1 MSTNEN
7 KIFRILAVDDEQGI
21 LDSYTKILSGQTNG
35 SESAD
40 EAMRLANKLFAEN
53 DTSEQPQEHG
63 SEITFELTCCK
74 QGVEAIETVQAAVE
88 TQKPFS
94 VVFIDMRMPPGID
107 GIKAAEVIRDLDPN
121 IQIVIVTGFSDI
133 APQHIARQVPPV
145 DKLLY
150 IQKPFHHQEVV
161 QFATALSV
169 KWKQEKL
176 LQEINE
182 ELEKRVDERTRE
194 LVELNKEL
202 KDHSNMRTEFVVN
215 VAHELRTPLTI
226 FKNILSNALAGV
238 DGKIEP
244 KLRRN
249 LETAVQTIDRLA
261 RVSNDFFDLSKIDVG
276 KLNLNIKRFAIQD
289 IITDVVSSMGHLAK
303 EQNANIAMLMP
314 DEELF
319 IDADHDRI
327 AQVLI
332 NLITNAI
339 KFVPENTGDITVH
352 LVDACE
358 NVEIDIEDNG
368 PGIKKNDIDKVFN
381 RFVQIE
387 KHVGEGDHG
396 TGLGLTI
403 TKEIVEM
410 HHGKI
415 WVESTPDHGCHF
427 CFSLPKS
434 QKESASSKETE
445 QAFFTTTD

>member
-352 LVDACE
+352 LVDA
-358 NVEIDIEDNG
+358 
-368 PGIKKNDIDKVFN
+368 
-381 RFVQIE
+381 
-387 KHVGEGDHG
+387 
-396 TGLGLTI
+396 
-403 TKEIVEM
+403 
-410 HHGKI
+410 
-415 WVESTPDHGCHF
+415 
-427 CFSLPKS
+427 
-434 QKESASSKETE
+434 
-445 QAFFTTTD
+445 

>member
-1 MSTNEN
+1 M
-7 KIFRILAVDDEQGI
+7 
-21 LDSYTKILSGQTNG
+21 
-35 SESAD
+35 
-40 EAMRLANKLFAEN
+40 
-53 DTSEQPQEHG
+53 
-63 SEITFELTCCK
+63 
-74 QGVEAIETVQAAVE
+74 
-88 TQKPFS
+88 
-94 VVFIDMRMPPGID
+94 
-107 GIKAAEVIRDLDPN
+107 DPN
-121 IQIVIVTGFSDI
+121 IQIVIITGFSDI
-133 APQHIARQVPPV
+133 APQHIAREVPPI

-150 IQKPFHHQEVV
+150 VQKPFHHQEIV

-169 KWKQEKL
+169 KWEQEKL
-176 LQEINE
+176 LQEVNE

-194 LVELNKEL
+194 LVKLNKEL

-276 KLNLNIKRFAIQD
+276 KLNLNIKRFAIQNV
-289 IITDVVSSMGHLAK
+289 ITDVVNSMGHLAK

-352 LVDACE
+352 LVDVGE
-358 NVEIDIEDNG
+358 NIEIDIEDNG
-368 PGIKKNDIDKVFN
+368 PGIEKNDIDKVFN

>member
-434 QKESASSKETE
+434 QKESASSKKTE